1 MNSNVNL
8 LRPIRS
14 IGQIFD
20 KKSSSTSASSKIDD
34 ITFANLMQEHK
45 VYLYKI
51 AYSYVKNEQA
61 SLDIIQETTYK
72 GLISIAK
79 LNDKAYFKTW
89 ITRVLINTCIDYL
102 NKNKNI
108 VLLGDEVLEVEAS
121 SNNNSYTISI
131 TNNDFSGAIDGK
143 IDLYNAIDNLKETH
157 KTVIILKYFNDMPEK
172 EIAQVM
178 QIPINTVKSHLRRA
192 KSELKKLLK

>member
-14 IGQIFD
+14 IGQIFE
-20 KKSSSTSASSKIDD
+20 KNSSSTSSSSKIDD

-72 GLISIAK
+72 GLINIAS
-79 LNDKAYFKTW
+79 LDDKAYFKTW

-102 NKNKNI
+102 KKNKKI

-121 SNNNSYTISI
+121 NSNLSNA
-131 TNNDFSGAIDGK
+131 NNDFSGDIDGK
-143 IDLYNAIDNLKETH
+143 IDLYNAIDNLKGAH
-157 KTVIILKYFNDMPEK
+157 KTVVILKYFNDLPEK
-172 EIAQVM
+172 EISQVM